1 VLANASSSEAICA
14 AGPKPQLLA
23 FYIMVCG
30 VSLVSRRRVWPA
42 KLCAVAQVLN
52 VAFLLFRALPKCLLL
67 TSFWSYTSCLP
78 DRRLR
83 ARSGSKCRTKLPAI
97 TLSEPKLEA
106 VEQDRI
112 AHIPLTR
119 SCLRMQSE
127 ESVPAPATTQHRLMH
142 ITCPDFQ
149 RMAMIWTS
157 LHHHGPQSQ
166 AYKPSRSR
174 CPAVYQ
180 SS

>member
-1 VLANASSSEAICA
+1 MACQALRRCPSTE
-14 AGPKPQLLA
+14 
-23 FYIMVCG
+23 CG
-30 VSLVSRRRVWPA
+30 FLVVSRIA
-42 KLCAVAQVLN
+42 IMLTIEKLFVLHVLSDGSPTDFVLEAVAS
-52 VAFLLFRALPKCLLL
+52 VAQ
-67 TSFWSYTSCLP
+67 SCP
-78 DRRLR
+78 QYHRVN
-83 ARSGSKCRTKLPAI
+83 
-97 TLSEPKLEA
+97 LEA

-119 SCLRMQSE
+119 PCLRMQSE
-127 ESVPAPATTQHRLMH
+127 RSVPAPATTQHRLMH
-142 ITCPDFQ
+142 LTCPDFQ

-174 CPAVYQ
+174 CPPVYQ